1 VKDKKTGTL
10 VADHLWV
17 DLTKEFMLL
26 KLNSGDM
33 VEFRAR
39 VKKYV
44 KGYKGWRAINDAPI
58 ETDYTL
64 VNPTKVKKV

>member
-1 VKDKKTGTL
+1 M
-10 VADHLWV
+10 ADHLWV